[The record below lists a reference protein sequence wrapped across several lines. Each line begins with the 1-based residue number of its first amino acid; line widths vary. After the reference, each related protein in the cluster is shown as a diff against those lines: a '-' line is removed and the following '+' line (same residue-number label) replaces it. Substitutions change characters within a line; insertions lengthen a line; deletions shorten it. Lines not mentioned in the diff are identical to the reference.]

1 MWTKKWNGLLPTL
14 MLGILICPSASIGW
28 AAEASTQRAMPQKTI
43 DPNLQSVFD
52 VMDYGAVGNDTGND
66 GPAIQMAVDAA
77 AVQGGVVFFPV
88 GTYRVGSTITVPG
101 GVTLEGVG
109 WNANAIPF
117 DRGSFI
123 HITQTGFVPIRLTG
137 HGSGIRNMAIVHLQ
151 PTVDQG
157 DPVECECTTCPW
169 APNNYPFAIE
179 VTGQDVYIRDVL
191 MRSATRGIRQLSG
204 GGLRVDRLF
213 GQVFNEGI
221 VIERS
226 DDPASLNHVIFGTS
240 FNICQRVAQYSWE
253 NLDAIVLENTDQT
266 MLRGIAI
273 FRTKNGLVLG
283 SNAGGVSDGLQVS
296 NFDCDHCEVGILV
309 EGDGTE
315 ARFTNVDLKGQD
327 YFTDDMGV
335 KVTAAD
341 AQLHFAT
348 MDIFN
353 VGSSGISAA
362 GSGTRVSTDAL
373 WVRNWSQTPGAN
385 APALTAAGGA
395 TLSVGFT
402 RHFGNGGGPHT
413 SGSVVLD
420 P

>member
-1 MWTKKWNGLLPTL
+1 MKVKMLRSCPALLLGAL
-14 MLGILICPSASIGW
+14 MSLNLSMASPAEGSSHSAFP
-28 AAEASTQRAMPQKTI
+28 EKTI
-43 DPNLQSVFD
+43 GPGLQSVFD
-52 VMDYGAVGNDTGND
+52 VTDYGAVGNDTGND
-66 GPAIQMAVDAA
+66 GPAIQLAVDAA
-77 AVQGGVVFFPV
+77 AVEGGVVFFPV

-109 WNANAIPF
+109 WNANAIPS
-117 DRGSFI
+117 DRGSFV

-137 HGSGIRNMAIVHLQ
+137 HGSGIRNVAIVHLQ
-151 PTVDQG
+151 PTVNQG
-157 DPVECECTTCPW
+157 NPVECECTTCPW
-169 APNNYPFAIE
+169 APNDYPFAIE

-191 MRSATRGIRQLSG
+191 LRSATRGIRQLSG
-204 GGLRVDRLF
+204 GGLRVDRLI

-226 DDPASLNHVIFGTS
+226 DDPASINHVIFGTA
-240 FNICQRVAQYSWE
+240 FNICRRVAQYSWD

-273 FRTKNGLVLG
+273 FRTRNGLVLG
-283 SNAGGVSDGLQVS
+283 SNAGGVSDGLQVT

-335 KVTAAD
+335 KVTATD
-341 AQLHFAT
+341 AQLHFSA

-353 VGSSGISAA
+353 VGSSGISVT
-362 GSGTRVSTDAL
+362 GTGTRVSTDAL
-373 WVRNWSQTPGAN
+373 WVRNWSQTAGAN
-385 APALTAAGGA
+385 APAVTAAGGA
-395 TLSVGFT
+395 ILSVGFT
-402 RHFGNGGGPHT
+402 RHFGNGGGPQY
-413 SGSVVLD
+413 SGSVLLD
-420 P
+420 Q